1 MEEREETITDEKWQ
15 AVIGNDASY
24 DGRFFYAVKTTG
36 IFCRPSCK
44 SKPPRQENIRMFRTA
59 DQALSEG
66 FRPCKR
72 CKPTGVRLP
81 DEEWLA
87 TVTEYIDAHYQDR
100 LSLDVLADVC
110 HGSPYHLHRTFKRI
124 KGITPIEYIQRKRID
139 HAIRLLTVSDR
150 PVTEIGQDVG
160 MPNLPYF
167 TTLFKKRTGMTPA
180 RYRQSM
186 RFDKEVLL
194 NDTPR

>member
-1 MEEREETITDEKWQ
+1 MEEREITITDEKWR
-15 AVIGNDASY
+15 AVISNDASY

-44 SKPPRQENIRMFRTA
+44 SKPPKQENIRMFRTA
-59 DQALSEG
+59 DQALSAG

-124 KGITPIEYIQRKRID
+124 KGITPIEYIQQKRINQ
-139 HAIRLLTVSDR
+139 AIRLLITSAR
-150 PVTEIGQDVG
+150 PITEIGQDVG
-160 MPNLPYF
+160 LPNLPYF

-186 RFDKEVLL
+186 RSDKEVFL
-194 NDTPR
+194 NDTSR